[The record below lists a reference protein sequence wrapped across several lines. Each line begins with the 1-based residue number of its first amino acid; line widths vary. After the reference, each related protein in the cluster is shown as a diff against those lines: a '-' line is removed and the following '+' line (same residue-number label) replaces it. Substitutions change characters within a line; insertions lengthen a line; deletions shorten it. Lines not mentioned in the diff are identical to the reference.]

1 MIGQSALPVGVP
13 YSSSVAKALHTLPVL
28 IAIVDENQQVVFG
41 RQELLDFVGL
51 KPHRTQ
57 FEGPGD
63 ILRCVNAVDASGG
76 CGSSDACELCGAFR
90 AINESQETHGAA
102 THDYRMQFHREHGV
116 EDLDLTVRAVPYAYE
131 GKNYTLVTII
141 DSSNEKRRRALERLF
156 FHDVLNT
163 AGGLAGLTRLLRE
176 TKDPAGQAEMLT
188 ILESSTRSL
197 LDEIESQ
204 RQLSLAESGD
214 LPVNMGTENSHQLIE
229 RVIGVVGFHTVAEE
243 RDVNLAR
250 DAEEFDLR
258 TDAVLLRR
266 VLINLTKNAVEAS
279 EPGDAVTLSCAR
291 KEGRALFTV
300 HNEGYIQPE
309 VQMQLFQRSF
319 STKGD
324 GRGVGSYSVRMIT
337 ERYLAGRVEF
347 TSSKETGTTFVV
359 ALPQQ

>member
-1 MIGQSALPVGVP
+1 MINQSAIPVGVP
-13 YSSSVAKALHTLPVL
+13 YSSAVAEALHTLPVL

-41 RQELLDFVGL
+41 KQELLDFVGL
-51 KPHRTQ
+51 QPHFTQ

-63 ILRCVNAVDASGG
+63 ILRCVNAIDTTGG
-76 CGSSDACELCGAFR
+76 CGSSQACELCGAFR
-90 AINESQETHGAA
+90 AIKESQDTHAAA
-102 THDYRMQFHREHGV
+102 THDFRMQFHLDNGV
-116 EDLDLTVRAVPYAYE
+116 EDLDFTIRAVPSAYE
-131 GKNYTLVTII
+131 GKNYTLITMI

-176 TKDPAGQAEMLT
+176 TKDPTGQAEMLSV
-188 ILESSTRSL
+188 LESSTRSL

-214 LPVNMGTENSHQLIE
+214 LTVTLGTENSHELIE
-229 RVIGVVGFHTVAEE
+229 RVVGVVGFHTVAAE
-243 RDVNLAR
+243 RAIRLAR
-250 DAEEFDLR
+250 DAEEFEFR

-279 EPGDAVTLSCAR
+279 EPGDSVTLSCAM
-291 KEGRALFTV
+291 KEGKALFTV
-300 HNEGYIQPE
+300 HNGGYIQPE

-319 STKGD
+319 STKGV

-337 ERYLAGRVEF
+337 ERYLTGRVEF
-347 TSSKETGTTFVV
+347 TSSTETGTTFVV